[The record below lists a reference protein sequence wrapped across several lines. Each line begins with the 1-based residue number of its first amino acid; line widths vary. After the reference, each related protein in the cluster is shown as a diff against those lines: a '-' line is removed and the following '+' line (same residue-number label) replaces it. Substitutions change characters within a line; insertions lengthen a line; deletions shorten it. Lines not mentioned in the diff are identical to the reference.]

1 MQIHQIPQLPKLRKP
16 VAIIAF
22 NGWNDAGE
30 AATGAISHLMNCWGA
45 QENLIAETDPEE
57 FYDFQQVR
65 PLVFIDNSRIRQL
78 KWPNT
83 NVYAVFTPHLDFDFI
98 VVKGPEPSLRWRK
111 FSNELLDL
119 FNNLEVRLVV
129 TLGALLADAPHTRP
143 ISVTGTSS
151 NPELAK
157 RIGFEVSRYEGPTGI
172 LGVIQDAAQERQI
185 DAFSLWAA
193 LPHYAAGS
201 PSPKAT
207 LALLEELG
215 DYFET
220 VIPVG
225 DLPEA
230 AKAWEIAV
238 TQLADED
245 SEISEYVRQLEAD
258 KDDSDFEETTG
269 DEIAKEFERF
279 LRRQSDSE

>member
-1 MQIHQIPQLPKLRKP
+1 M
-16 VAIIAF
+16 AF

-30 AATGAISHLMNCWGA
+30 AASGALTHLMGCWGN
-45 QENLIAETDPEE
+45 QENLIAEFNSED
-57 FYDFQQVR
+57 FYDYQQIR
-65 PLVFIDNSRIRQL
+65 PTVFIDNSQIRQL

-83 NVYAVFTPHLDFDFI
+83 NVYAIFTPHLPFDFVI
-98 VVKGPEPSLRWRK
+98 VRGPEPSFKWQS
-111 FSNELLDL
+111 FSNQLLDL
-119 FNNLEVRLVV
+119 FDDLEVNLVV
-129 TLGALLADAPHTRP
+129 SVGALLADAPHTRP

-157 RIGFEVSRYEGPTGI
+157 RIGVEVSRYEGPTGI
-172 LGVIQDAAQERQI
+172 LGVIQDASQRRDI
-185 DAFSLWAA
+185 DAFSIWAA

-207 LALLEELG
+207 LALIEELS
-215 DYFET
+215 DFFDIS
-220 VIPVG
+220 IPIG

-238 TQLADED
+238 SQLAEED
-245 SEISEYVRQLEAD
+245 SEISEYVKQLEAD

-279 LRRQSDSE
+279 LRRQGDTQ

>member
-1 MQIHQIPQLPKLRKP
+1 MQIHQIPQLRNP
-16 VAIIAF
+16 VAIMAF

-30 AATGAISHLMNCWGA
+30 AASGALTHLMGCWGN
-45 QENLIAETDPEE
+45 QENLIAEFNSED
-57 FYDFQQVR
+57 FYDYQQIR
-65 PLVFIDNSRIRQL
+65 PTVFIDNSQIRQL

-83 NVYAVFTPHLDFDFI
+83 NVYAIFTPHLPFDFVI
-98 VVKGPEPSLRWRK
+98 VRGPEPSFKWQS
-111 FSNELLDL
+111 FSNQLLDL
-119 FNNLEVRLVV
+119 FDDLEVNLVV
-129 TLGALLADAPHTRP
+129 SVGALLADAPHTRP

-157 RIGFEVSRYEGPTGI
+157 RIGVEVSRYEGPTGI
-172 LGVIQDAAQERQI
+172 LGVIQDASQRRDI
-185 DAFSLWAA
+185 DAFSIWAA

-207 LALLEELG
+207 LALIEELS
-215 DYFET
+215 DFFDIS
-220 VIPVG
+220 IPIG

-238 TQLADED
+238 SQLAEED
-245 SEISEYVRQLEAD
+245 SEISEYVKQLEAD

-279 LRRQSDSE
+279 LRRQGDTQ

>member
-1 MQIHQIPQLPKLRKP
+1 MQIHQIPQLRNP

-30 AATGAISHLMNCWGA
+30 AASGALTHLMGCWGN
-45 QENLIAETDPEE
+45 QEHLIAEFNSED
-57 FYDFQQVR
+57 FYDYQQIR
-65 PLVFIDNSRIRQL
+65 PTVFIDNSQIRQL

-83 NVYAVFTPHLDFDFI
+83 NIFAIFTPHLPFDL
-98 VVKGPEPSLRWRK
+98 VLVRGPEPSFKWQT
-111 FSNELLDL
+111 FSNQLLDL
-119 FNNLEVRLVV
+119 FEDLEVNLVV
-129 TLGALLADAPHTRP
+129 SVGALLADAPHTRP

-157 RIGFEVSRYEGPTGI
+157 RIGVEVSRYEGPTGI
-172 LGVIQDAAQERQI
+172 LGVIQDAAQRRDI
-185 DAFSLWAA
+185 DAFSIWAA

-207 LALLEELG
+207 LALIEELS
-215 DYFET
+215 DFFDIS
-220 VIPVG
+220 IPIG

-238 TQLADED
+238 SQLAEED
-245 SEISEYVRQLEAD
+245 SEISEYVKQLEAD

-279 LRRQSDSE
+279 LRRQGDAQ

>member
-1 MQIHQIPQLPKLRKP
+1 MLIHQIPQLRNP

-30 AATGAISHLMNCWGA
+30 AASGAISHLMSSWGY
-45 QENLIAETDPEE
+45 QENLIAESDSEN
-57 FYDFQQVR
+57 FYDYQQIR
-65 PLVFIDNSRIRQL
+65 PMVFIDNSQIRQL

-83 NVYAVFTPHLDFDFI
+83 HVYAVFTPHLDFDL
-98 VVKGPEPSLRWRK
+98 VVVRGPEPSFKWQT
-111 FSNELLDL
+111 FSNDLLDL
-119 FNNLEVRLVV
+119 FEDLEVELVV

-172 LGVIQDAAQERQI
+172 LGVIQDVCQRREI

-207 LALLEELG
+207 LALIEELG
-215 DYFET
+215 DFFE
-220 VIPVG
+220 VSIPVG

-238 TQLADED
+238 TELAEED
-245 SEISEYVRQLEAD
+245 SEINEYVKQLEAD
-258 KDDSDFEETTG
+258 KDDSDLEETTG

-279 LRRQSDSE
+279 LRRQGDTQ

>member
-1 MQIHQIPQLPKLRKP
+1 MQIHQIPQLRNP
-16 VAIIAF
+16 VAIMAF

-30 AATGAISHLMNCWGA
+30 AASGALTHLMGCWGN
-45 QENLIAETDPEE
+45 QENLIAEFNSED
-57 FYDFQQVR
+57 FYDYQQIR
-65 PLVFIDNSRIRQL
+65 PTVFIDNSQIRQL

-83 NVYAVFTPHLDFDFI
+83 NVYAIFTPHLPFDFVI
-98 VVKGPEPSLRWRK
+98 VRGPEPSFKWQS
-111 FSNELLDL
+111 FSNQLLDL
-119 FNNLEVRLVV
+119 FDDLEVNLVV
-129 TLGALLADAPHTRP
+129 SVGALLADAPHTRP

-157 RIGFEVSRYEGPTGI
+157 RIGVEVSRYEGPTGI
-172 LGVIQDAAQERQI
+172 LGVIQDASQRRDI
-185 DAFSLWAA
+185 DAFSIWAA

-207 LALLEELG
+207 LALIEELS
-215 DYFET
+215 DFFDIS
-220 VIPVG
+220 IPIG

-238 TQLADED
+238 SQLAEED
-245 SEISEYVRQLEAD
+245 SEISEYVKQLEAD

-279 LRRQSDSE
+279 LRRQGDAE

>member
-1 MQIHQIPQLPKLRKP
+1 MQIHQIPQLRNP
-16 VAIIAF
+16 VAIMAF

-30 AATGAISHLMNCWGA
+30 AASGALTHLMGCWGN
-45 QENLIAETDPEE
+45 QENLIAEFNSED
-57 FYDFQQVR
+57 FYDYQQIR
-65 PLVFIDNSRIRQL
+65 PMVFIDNSQIRQL

-83 NVYAVFTPHLDFDFI
+83 NVYAIFTPHLPFDFVI
-98 VVKGPEPSLRWRK
+98 VRGPEPSFKWQS
-111 FSNELLDL
+111 FSNQLLDL
-119 FNNLEVRLVV
+119 FDDLEVNLVV
-129 TLGALLADAPHTRP
+129 SVGALLADAPHTRP

-157 RIGFEVSRYEGPTGI
+157 RIGVEVSRYEGPTGI
-172 LGVIQDAAQERQI
+172 LGVIQDASQRRDI
-185 DAFSLWAA
+185 DAFSIWAA

-207 LALLEELG
+207 LALIEELS
-215 DYFET
+215 DFFDIS
-220 VIPVG
+220 IPIG

-238 TQLADED
+238 SQLAEED
-245 SEISEYVRQLEAD
+245 SEISEYVKQLEAD

-279 LRRQSDSE
+279 LRRQGDTQ